1 MDFVKDFKVTKED
14 NSQMKIEGEIP
25 FAVLEEHR
33 AATIKH
39 YGKDMEID
47 GFRKGH
53 IPDAE
58 VVKRVGEMGILSE
71 MAERAIAKAYPEACT
86 HHNIDAIGYPQLQI
100 TKIAEGNPLG
110 FTATV
115 AVMPEITLPDYKKV
129 AAEINKDK
137 ASAEV
142 TDEEIETQVKDI
154 LRQKLAYERMQAAA
168 AQKKEAETK
177 TDDKGDATELP
188 TPESEAAKAE
198 GSETHTHEDG
208 TVHEGAEHSET
219 HTHDDGTVH
228 EGPAHDQ
235 EPEVKAVTDD
245 ELPELTDEYVKTL
258 GEPGQFETAAD
269 FKEKI
274 KEHLSIEKEKE
285 VLAAHR
291 AKITDKIEEETTID
305 LPRVLID
312 SEIEQMFA
320 QMNEDLKRANLQM
333 DDYLGHI
340 KKTKE
345 DLIKEWEPAAEK
357 RAKLQLVLNEIA
369 KVEKPEVDKAQLDAQ
384 VDQLLEQYK
393 DADEARVRV
402 YVESVM
408 TNEAVMKTLE
418 EA

>member
-1 MDFVKDFKVTKED
+1 MDFVKDFKVTKEE
-14 NSQMKIEGEIP
+14 NSQVKIEGEIP
-25 FAVLEEHR
+25 FETLEKHR
-33 AATIKH
+33 AKAIKN

-53 IPDAE
+53 VPDAE

-71 MAERAIAKAYPEACT
+71 MAERAIAEAYPEACK
-86 HHNIDAIGYPQLQI
+86 HHKVDAIGYPQLQI

-115 AVMPEITLPDYKKV
+115 AVMPDITLPDYNMI
-129 AAEINKDK
+129 AAEVNKDK
-137 ASAEV
+137 ASTEV
-142 TDEEIETQVKDI
+142 TTEEIETQVKDI
-154 LRQKLAYERMQAAA
+154 LRQKTAYERMQAASV
-168 AQKKEAETK
+168 KKEEAEAKNEDMGET
-177 TDDKGDATELP
+177 TELP
-188 TPESEAAKAE
+188 TAE
-198 GSETHTHEDG
+198 TVETHTHEDG
-208 TVHEGAEHSET
+208 TVHEGAEHNETQT
-219 HTHDDGTVH
+219 HTHADGTVH
-228 EGPAHDQ
+228 EGPAHDE

-258 GEPGQFETAAD
+258 GEPGQFETVEA

-274 KEHLSIEKEKE
+274 KEHLAIEKEKE
-285 VLAAHR
+285 VHAAHR
-291 AKITDKIEEETTID
+291 AKITDEIVDASTMD

-320 QMNEDLKRANLQM
+320 QMNEDLKRANLEM

-345 DLIKEWEPAAEK
+345 DLVKEWEPAAEK

-369 KVEKPEVDKAQLDAQ
+369 KKEETKPDQAQVDAQ
-384 VDQLLEQYK
+384 VDQLMEQYK

-402 YVESVM
+402 YVASVM
-408 TNEAVMKTLE
+408 TNESIMKMLE
-418 EA
+418 EQK